1 MRKLQENTMFSTL
14 KGPQEIQA
22 CARESHILPLLSYM
36 RIKKPTEKEVSELV
50 CYKSVTQTNKKTEF
64 SFEKFCNKTEDRSR
78 RLWFLWKQLI
88 LVPKQNSV
96 GKCQVP
102 THQCEVWRSGFP
114 LFFPLKLNTIPKEL
128 LSHKHL
134 QPEKIKSCNGSAAIQ
149 LDRPHWIVCNKWW
162 WVTNTGIHNGELD
175 VQSL

>member
-1 MRKLQENTMFSTL
+1 MFGSHSVLHSQESSGNSGSRKGVTHPSIVVIHE
-14 KGPQEIQA
+14 
-22 CARESHILPLLSYM
+22 
-36 RIKKPTEKEVSELV
+36 IKKPTEKEVSELL
-50 CYKSVTQTNKKTEF
+50 CYKSITQTNKKKNRVLLWEVG
-64 SFEKFCNKTEDRSR
+64 FCNKKKECSR

-96 GKCQVP
+96 GKCQVA
-102 THQCEVWRSGFP
+102 THQCEVRRSGFP

-134 QPEKIKSCNGSAAIQ
+134 QPEKIKPCNGSTAIQ

-162 WVTNTGIHNGELD
+162 VTNTGIHNGELN